1 MPWFRDSIAR
11 IGALSALDLRR
22 LRADPGQC
30 YVLIVLPMLMV
41 VAITPMARAVL
52 RLHGFAD
59 TTGAEQSVPGMAV
72 MFSFMSVILLGASFF
87 KEHDWHTWNRLRASP
102 ALSIEIVAGKCLPVF
117 AVSLLQL
124 SLIWGLGVVVY
135 RLRAHGPFM
144 AIALVTV
151 CLSWASLGFGM
162 TLVSLCRTTD
172 QLGILANMG
181 SLVLGGLS
189 GAFAPISPH
198 TFWSAVAQFSPLYWA
213 LDGYQRVIF
222 DGAGMQGVVPA
233 CLLLFAFGLAG
244 FLIAAARFRMSEVKL
259 GKLASE

>member
-1 MPWFRDSIAR
+1 MPWLRDSIER
-11 IGALSALDLRR
+11 IGALSAIDLRR

-41 VAITPMARAVL
+41 VAITPMAKAVL
-52 RLHGFAD
+52 RLHGFAH

-87 KEHDWHTWNRLRASP
+87 KEHDWHTWDRLRASP
-102 ALSIEIVAGKCLPVF
+102 ARSIEIVAGKCLPVF

-135 RLRAHGPFM
+135 GLRAGGPFW
-144 AIALVTV
+144 AIGFVTI

-162 TLVSLCRTTD
+162 TLVSFCRTTD

-198 TFWSAVAQFSPLYWA
+198 TLWGILAQFSPLYWA
-213 LDGYQRVIF
+213 LDGYHRVIF
-222 DGAGMQGVVPA
+222 DRAGMRGIAPA

-244 FLIAAARFRMSEVKL
+244 FLMAAAKFRMSEVKL
-259 GKLASE
+259 GKLNSG

>member
-1 MPWFRDSIAR
+1 MPWIHDAIAR

-41 VAITPMARAVL
+41 IAITPMAKAMLHV
-52 RLHGFAD
+52 HGFAAV
-59 TTGAEQSVPGMAV
+59 TGAEQSVPGMVV

-87 KEHDWHTWNRLRASP
+87 REHEWHTWDRLRASP
-102 ALSIEIVAGKCLPVF
+102 TRSIEIVAGKCLPVY

-124 SLIWGLGVVVY
+124 SMIWGLGIVVY
-135 RLRAHGPFM
+135 RLRTHGPFA
-144 AIALVTV
+144 AIALVTI

-181 SLVLGGLS
+181 SLALGGLS

-198 TFWSAVAQFSPLYWA
+198 SFWAAAAQFSPLYWA
-213 LDGYQRVIF
+213 LDAYQRVIF
-222 DGAGMQGVVPA
+222 DGAGIRGVLPA
-233 CLLLFAFGLAG
+233 CLFLFAFGLAG
-244 FLIAAARFRMSEVKL
+244 FLIAAARFRTSEVKL
-259 GKLASE
+259 GS